1 MDIAVFF
8 WWVGSGLLGKHSCN
22 LLRRIIYYFQYPQR
36 DILETGQNTAT
47 ASGEYG

>member
-22 LLRRIIYYFQYPQR
+22 LLRRIIFGISSEIFWHQ
-36 DILETGQNTAT
+36 D
-47 ASGEYG
+47 